1 MICSQSKFGR
11 CNPNVTSSTSSSA
24 PTSTAAPISK
34 DGKCGSAS
42 TTGATCIGS
51 TFGSCCSV
59 KGNCGSTPAF
69 CAVSNSCQPKF
80 GVCTPVST
88 DGKCGT
94 GSATGATC
102 LGSTYGEC
110 CSAKSN
116 CGTGLAF
123 CAPTNNCQSMYGTCS
138 TISPDGKCAG
148 TSSTV
153 GAICLGSTYGDCC
166 SAKSNCGVGPFFC
179 ATTNNCQSAY
189 GTCLPISTDGK
200 CGSASSTNAI
210 CSGSGFGDC
219 CSVMGNCG
227 SSAAFCSAGNLCQPK
242 YGTCYPTS
250 TDGKCG
256 SASVSLVNASCSG
269 SSYGNCCSVKG
280 NCGSTD
286 AFCLT
291 SNSCQPIFGTC
302 T

>member
-102 LGSTYGEC
+102 LGSTYG
-110 CSAKSN
+110 
-116 CGTGLAF
+116 
-123 CAPTNNCQSMYGTCS
+123 
-138 TISPDGKCAG
+138 
-148 TSSTV
+148 
-153 GAICLGSTYGDCC
+153 DCC

-219 CSVMGNCG
+219 CSVKGNCG
-227 SSAAFCSAGNLCQPK
+227 SSAAFCSAGNLCQPN